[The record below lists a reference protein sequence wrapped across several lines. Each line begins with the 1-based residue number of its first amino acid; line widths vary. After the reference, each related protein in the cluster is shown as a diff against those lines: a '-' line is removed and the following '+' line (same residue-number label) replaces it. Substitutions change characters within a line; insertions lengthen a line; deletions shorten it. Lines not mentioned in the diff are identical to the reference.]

1 MKFAKKKSLV
11 AAGLAA
17 TGCMAAHAQGS
28 VTIYGILDA
37 GITYVNHAATSTG
50 HSSLLEYGNGVAQAS
65 RWGLKG
71 SEDLGGGL
79 HAIFTLENGFNTGN
93 GTLAQG
99 GAEFGRQ
106 AFVGLSKDGIGA
118 LTFGRQYAL
127 STEYLGT
134 YYSMGGATVVG
145 NFAFHPNS
153 LDQETATQLNNTVK
167 FSSANFNGLKF
178 GALYGFSNQAGA
190 FAGSPSSTNPPST
203 GSSRNYSFGFNYN
216 YGQVG
221 FAGAYTNI
229 GNPNAATPAF
239 TTTIANVNTQANKD
253 LWTYGFGLSYA
264 LGSALVFGNWTD
276 THLVPL
282 AGPSSVLMSY
292 ELGTRYM
299 ITPALSFALGDSYTY
314 LKGGFS
320 GHWNQINS
328 GLDFALSKRTDVY
341 VLLVYQKASGSNLID
356 GKEVPVQ
363 AEIGAASTFTANS
376 GNTSSQFAARIGIR
390 HLF

>member
-1 MKFAKKKSLV
+1 MSITKKI
-11 AAGLAA
+11 LAA
-17 TGCMAAHAQGS
+17 TGLMLTGCLSAHAQSS

-37 GITYVNHAATSTG
+37 GITYVNNAASPSG

-65 RWGLKG
+65 RWGLRG
-71 SEDLGGGL
+71 TEDLGNGL
-79 HAIFTLENGFNTGN
+79 HAVFTLENGFNTGN

-106 AFVGLSKDGIGA
+106 AFVGLSKDGFGT
-118 LTFGRQYAL
+118 LTFGRQYAF

-134 YYSMGGATVVG
+134 YYSIGGATVVG
-145 NFAFHPNS
+145 NFGFHPNS

-167 FSSANFNGLKF
+167 FSSAEFHGFKF

-190 FAGSPSSTNPPST
+190 FAGSSPATTPANA
-203 GSSRNYSFGFNYN
+203 GSSRTYSFGFNYN
-216 YGQVG
+216 YGKFG
-221 FAGAYTNI
+221 FTGDYTNI

-253 LWTYGFGLSYA
+253 LWTAGVGLRYDFGST
-264 LGSALVFGNWTD
+264 LVFGNWTD
-276 THLVPL
+276 THLIPL
-282 AGPSSVLMSY
+282 TGRSSVLMSY
-292 ELGTRYM
+292 EVGGRYSF
-299 ITPALSFALGDSYTY
+299 TPALSLALGDSYSGMS
-314 LKGGFS
+314 GGFN

-328 GLDFALSKRTDVY
+328 GLDLALSKRTDVY
-341 VLLVYQKASGSNLID
+341 VLLVYQKATGTNTIN
-356 GKEVPVQ
+356 GVVVPVQ

-376 GNTSSQFAARIGIR
+376 GTASSQLAARIGMR

>member
-1 MKFAKKKSLV
+1 MMFPNKKSLI
-11 AAGLAA
+11 AAGVAA
-17 TGCMAAHAQGS
+17 TGCVCAHAQS
-28 VTIYGILDA
+28 NVTIYGILDA
-37 GITYVNHAATSTG
+37 GLTYVNHAATSTG

-65 RWGLKG
+65 RWGMKG

-79 HAIFTLENGFNTGN
+79 RAIFVLENGFNTGN

-106 AFVGLSKDGIGA
+106 AFVGLSKEGIGS
-118 LTFGRQYAL
+118 LTFGRQYAF

-134 YYSMGGATVVG
+134 NYSIGGATVVG
-145 NFAFHPNS
+145 NFGFHPNA
-153 LDQETATQLNNTVK
+153 LDQQTATQLNNTIK

-190 FAGSPSSTNPPST
+190 FAGSPSSTNPASA

-216 YGQVG
+216 YGQLG

-229 GNPNAATPAF
+229 GNPNAATPPF

-253 LWTYGFGLSYA
+253 LWTYGFGLNYA
-264 LGSALVFGNWTD
+264 LGRALVFGNWTD

-282 AGPSSVLMSY
+282 TGRSSVLMSY
-292 ELGTRYM
+292 EVGTRYS
-299 ITPALSFALGDSYTY
+299 ITPALSLALGDSYTY
-314 LKGGFS
+314 MTGGFS

-328 GLDFALSKRTDVY
+328 GLDLALSKRTDVY
-341 VLLVYQKASGSNLID
+341 VLVVYQKASGNNVIN
-356 GKEVPVQ
+356 GKVVPVQ
-363 AEIGAASTFTANS
+363 AEIGAAPTFTANS
-376 GNTSSQFAARIGIR
+376 GNASSQLAARIGIR